1 MRKNCSTF
9 KIAIFLVYTFRN
21 AAPSSQTVSS
31 RWELSWP
38 WYLASTRGYIV
49 AKIDARG
56 SGFQGVRMRREVQSK
71 IGSVDVQD
79 QLGVLTYL
87 RDTFKFIDR
96 SKICVIGKGYGGYV
110 STMMLLQDAHQVV
123 NCSVSIS
130 PITNWKYYSKLLL
143 ETVLK

>member
-1 MRKNCSTF
+1 M
-9 KIAIFLVYTFRN
+9 
-21 AAPSSQTVSS
+21 
-31 RWELSWP
+31 
-38 WYLASTRGYIV
+38 

-96 SKICVIGKGYGGYV
+96 SKICVIGKGYGGYI
-110 STMMLLQDAHQVV
+110 STMMLLQDSHQVV

-130 PITNWKYYSKLLL
+130 PITNWKYYSKLI
-143 ETVLK
+143 VRM